1 MPVFKKLG
9 SGSSPF
15 ASAADSPLV
24 PRGITVPV
32 GQPGGGSNLRSLESR
47 NGSTGLSRK
56 VRGSQ
61 PRGDSVASGT
71 STPVIHKQR
80 RCGSM
85 KRMMYL
91 GALVLGVTV
100 CSQSFGFEL
109 LDRMLGHKGCASC
122 CEPGCDAGNGCC
134 EPGCDAGNGNGCAE
148 PACGAGN
155 GCAEPACDAGAG
167 CCEPSCGAG
176 SSCCGM
182 RKKHDLFG
190 GIKGLFAKCKRKHS
204 CCGTSCCE
212 PACDAGNGCCE
223 PACGA
228 GNGCAEPAC
237 DAGNGC
243 CEPACDAGAGCCEP
257 SCGAASCCGGRKAHK
272 HVLRDLIAALKA
284 KHARKSCCG
293 TSCCGGEPACS
304 AGIGC
309 CEPSCCAEPACGAGC
324 APAAEPTP
332 DASASVKTART
343 VASK

>member
-1 MPVFKKLG
+1 M
-9 SGSSPF
+9 
-15 ASAADSPLV
+15 
-24 PRGITVPV
+24 
-32 GQPGGGSNLRSLESR
+32 
-47 NGSTGLSRK
+47 
-56 VRGSQ
+56 
-61 PRGDSVASGT
+61 
-71 STPVIHKQR
+71 IHKQR

-109 LDRMLGHKGCASC
+109 LDRMLGCKGGASC
-122 CEPGCDAGNGCC
+122 CEPGCDAGAGCC
-134 EPGCDAGNGNGCAE
+134 EPGCGAGNGCAE

-176 SSCCGM
+176 SCCGA

-190 GIKGLFAKCKRKHS
+190 GLKGLFAKCKRKHS
-204 CCGTSCCE
+204 CCGSCTE
-212 PACDAGNGCCE
+212 PGCDAGNGCCE

-237 DAGNGC
+237 GAGNGC
-243 CEPACDAGAGCCEP
+243 AEPACDASAGCCEP
-257 SCGAASCCGGRKAHK
+257 SCGAASCCGTRKHR
-272 HVLRDLIAALKA
+272 HCLRDMIAALKA

-293 TSCCGGEPACS
+293 TSCCGGEPDCS
-304 AGIGC
+304 AGNGC
-309 CEPSCCAEPACGAGC
+309 CEPACGADAGC
-324 APAAEPTP
+324 APCAAEPTP
-332 DASASVKTART
+332 DASASTVKSVRT